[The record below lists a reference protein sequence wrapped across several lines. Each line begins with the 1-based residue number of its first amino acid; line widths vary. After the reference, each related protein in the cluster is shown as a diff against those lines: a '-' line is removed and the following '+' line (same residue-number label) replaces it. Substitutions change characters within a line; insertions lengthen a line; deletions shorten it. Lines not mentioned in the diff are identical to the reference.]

1 MEDVKMTTER
11 VRYRGLMMTELIVS
25 LTVLGML
32 MVTFG
37 ISLDGF
43 RRLNYYQFIRQRCV
57 SVAQATLDSIA
68 VTGKAIDEADVNRLW
83 PGVIIKIDESE
94 GTGQWKGLKLVN
106 VMVGD
111 HALNKKVEV
120 CLSRYFSKGDIAM
133 NKAGDIPVLREP

>member
-1 MEDVKMTTER
+1 MKDEIMTTKH

-43 RRLNYYQFIRQRCV
+43 RRLNHYQFIRQRCV

-68 VTGKAIDEADVNRLW
+68 VTGKAIDEADANRLW

-106 VMVGD
+106 VTASGA
-111 HALNKKVEV
+111 ALNKKVEV
-120 CLSRYFSKGDIAM
+120 RLSRYFSKGDIAM
-133 NKAGDIPVLREP
+133 NKAGDIPALRER